1 MKVNF
6 PVEFNKENITL
17 TTNPIF
23 TKLKLRHKILQSTHL
38 KVFIRF

>member
-17 TTNPIF
+17 PTNPIF
-23 TKLKLRHKILQSTHL
+23 SKFKLRHKILQSTHL
-38 KVFIRF
+38 KVFLRF